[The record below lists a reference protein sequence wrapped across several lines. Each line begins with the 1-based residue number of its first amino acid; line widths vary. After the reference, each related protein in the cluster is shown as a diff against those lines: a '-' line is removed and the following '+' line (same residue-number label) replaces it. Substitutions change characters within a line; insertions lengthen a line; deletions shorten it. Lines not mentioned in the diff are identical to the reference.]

1 MAERSKEKKV
11 GLASAEADL
20 RDPQSSFLHAKK
32 SPVCFRLFSNVSIV
46 SLPFSF
52 VTEDEVLLCVK
63 DISHFLMQD
72 IAFLSGKQTFSY
84 IKIRY
89 MFESI
94 NKVNLVLL
102 IGGYIIFIFQ

>member
-11 GLASAEADL
+11 GLASVDADL

-32 SPVCFRLFSNVSIV
+32 SPVCFWLFSNVPIV

-63 DISHFLMQD
+63 DVSHFLMQD

-84 IKIRY
+84 IKIR
-89 MFESI
+89 
-94 NKVNLVLL
+94 
-102 IGGYIIFIFQ
+102 

>member
-1 MAERSKEKKV
+1 MAERSKDKV

-20 RDPQSSFLHAKK
+20 RNPQSSFLHAKK
-32 SPVCFRLFSNVSIV
+32 YPVRFWLFFNVTIV

-52 VTEDEVLLCVK
+52 SIEDEVLLCVK
-63 DISHFLMQD
+63 DVSHFLMQD

-84 IKIRY
+84 IKIRQ

-94 NKVNLVLL
+94 SKVNLVLL